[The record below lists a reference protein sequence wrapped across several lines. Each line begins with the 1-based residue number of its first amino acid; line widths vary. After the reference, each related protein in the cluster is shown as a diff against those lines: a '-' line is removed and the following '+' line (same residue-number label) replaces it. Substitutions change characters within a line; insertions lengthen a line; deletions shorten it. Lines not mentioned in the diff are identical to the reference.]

1 MQQQPTPTKK
11 KHKLPS
17 AFTILFLLIALMAV
31 LTWIIPAGTY
41 KSDSAGNLIS
51 GTYHTVAHHYQG
63 IWDVFMAPVTGM
75 IGNKA
80 TTGAIGRNR
89 DRPFHSRDWWILGR
103 R

>member
-51 GTYHTVAHHYQG
+51 GTHVSHG
-63 IWDVFMAPVTGM
+63 CPSLP
-75 IGNKA
+75 
-80 TTGAIGRNR
+80 RN
-89 DRPFHSRDWWILGR
+89 LGR
-103 R
+103 LYGTRHGDDRQ